1 MADLEGVQWPHD
13 RRQIRT
19 LVGFWQRCQLG
30 NELKVDPA
38 EEVIPVAGWMPTT
51 RPVHVRVRE

>member
-1 MADLEGVQWPHD
+1 M
-13 RRQIRT
+13 RQIRT